1 MNYYCPGQCEM
12 YYGRTNFCTEAVWR
26 RRTAFSLLELHLSYP
41 QPHENTREHGTTA
54 DTHFC
59 QWQKKQ
65 VFYSLIVRKIPLW
78 HSDSGGDRWRRDGW
92 HRKTMGT
99 RERGGNHSDCSLSI
113 WRDYQLNRARNLSSA
128 KQTSTNEWS
137 FESWRGAAV
146 GPSKGAKLLESYH
159 KYLIWNSY
167 IALEL
172 NNSRTTVFVIAIQ
185 ALWIHS
191 LWNKYKNKEHRV
203 LLVIHPYTKL
213 PKI

>member
-1 MNYYCPGQCEM
+1 MNYYCPGQYEM
-12 YYGRTNFCTEAVWR
+12 YYGHTNFGTEPVWR
-26 RRTAFSLLELHLSYP
+26 RHTAFSLLELHLSYP
-41 QPHENTREHGTTA
+41 QSHKNTREHGTTA

-65 VFYSLIVRKIPLW
+65 VFYSLIVRKITLR
-78 HSDSGGDRWRRDGW
+78 HSDSGGDRRRWDGW
-92 HRKTMGT
+92 HKKTMGT
-99 RERGGNHSDCSLSI
+99 REREI
-113 WRDYQLNRARNLSSA
+113 IPTVVWVFWRDYQLNRARNLSSA

-137 FESWRGAAV
+137 FESWRVAAV